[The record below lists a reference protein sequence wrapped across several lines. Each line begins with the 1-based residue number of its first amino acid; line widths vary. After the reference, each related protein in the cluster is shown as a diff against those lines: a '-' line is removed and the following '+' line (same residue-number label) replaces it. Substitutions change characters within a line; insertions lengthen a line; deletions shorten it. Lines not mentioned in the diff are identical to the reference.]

1 MNVMLV
7 WQLRLPLCWIAPL
20 AGSKQG
26 RGVHGARSLPRR
38 KAEQKRAEEEEKA
51 QLKAQPCT
59 NADGE
64 GFDVYQCDMDYPNL
78 FSECREKQ
86 AECANLNKEL

>member
-1 MNVMLV
+1 MMFFLAIIFTESGAESGATEKS
-7 WQLRLPLCWIAPL
+7 QKTAPPPPPPPPP
-20 AGSKQG
+20 AAKQDTVG
-26 RGVHGARSLPRR
+26 
-38 KAEQKRAEEEEKA
+38 QKA

-64 GFDVYQCDMDYPNL
+64 GFDVYQCDMDHPNL